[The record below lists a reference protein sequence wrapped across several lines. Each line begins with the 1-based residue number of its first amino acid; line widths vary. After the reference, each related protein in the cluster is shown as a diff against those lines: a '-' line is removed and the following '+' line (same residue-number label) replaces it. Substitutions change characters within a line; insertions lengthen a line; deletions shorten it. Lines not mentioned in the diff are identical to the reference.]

1 MEHPSNLKIPCL
13 DHQSRWSA
21 IFRLFLAVPAMM
33 VFLILVLIIP
43 LSYVLACLSIM
54 FFDQYPRWLFA
65 FNLSISRFKFRLFAY
80 LLLLTNEYPSFS
92 EMGGVQIEVNYPDK
106 NTKLS
111 RLLPLVKWLL
121 IFPHFFTLL
130 LFSFILVWLI
140 TPVAWGFIVFRERY
154 PQTLFN
160 FPFGV
165 LRWILRVY
173 TYSLMLT
180 TDQYPSFSW
189 ES

>member
-1 MEHPSNLKIPCL
+1 MEYPLNLKIPYL

-21 IFRLFLAVPAMM
+21 IFRLFLAVPAVI
-33 VFLILVLIIP
+33 VFLILVLTIP

-92 EMGGVQIEVNYPDK
+92 EMGGIQIEVDYPDK

-121 IFPHFFTLL
+121 IFPHFCALL
-130 LFSFILVWLI
+130 LFSFMLVWLI
-140 TPVAWGFIVFRERY
+140 TPVAWGFIVCTERY
-154 PQTLFN
+154 PQTLFK
-160 FPFGV
+160 FPFGM

-173 TYSLMLT
+173 VYSLMLT
-180 TDQYPSFSW
+180 TDQYPSLSW